1 MSVHIDI
8 MESNVR
14 TFRKGELFMKR
25 IAIIGSSGG
34 NLYNLGGKEPRKL
47 LGEIIIQAE
56 SASIEV
62 TDIVFVGADVS
73 MDSAK
78 DTTGARLFTLEGS
91 EIVST
96 ESTNLKDANQLALE
110 ADKKLAT
117 KIRDGHIDGIVVVS
131 ADPKVVNNESL
142 SAAAETKVPIVGTGG
157 TSMAQVQSQGARVLA
172 VSGTTGTTNR
182 TRAISAITTLAKE
195 LGLKYRPI
203 IGGTSGPTTDQ
214 GNIRDRISIRG
225 IMMASLPGFI
235 AMALVLAISKIPA
248 LAEFGEI
255 FNLLIGALPIVVA
268 AVAAKQVSG
277 LDEIGIVSGIIAG
290 ALSGSGG
297 IIGGILGGILAG
309 ILAQFMIKKAFEWK
323 IPGTT
328 ANIIGGGLSGLIAG
342 LFIYFLVGPIALWAG
357 DGIRNLIEVA
367 LNISPALAG
376 VVAGALIWPAIM
388 GGVYHAAILPI
399 VLLEM
404 ETTGM
409 SFLGAVD
416 MVGLV
421 MVSAGITL
429 ANIIAPRRKEN
440 RSLAVPGFLINI
452 GFGTFVEAAYPFMF
466 ASKYVMGI
474 AILSSAV
481 GGLLVGILGVFG
493 TAYVPSL
500 VAPGLANNALG
511 FAIAMITSM
520 VLSCLLTIFVNKFTK
535 EKELDD

>member
-1 MSVHIDI
+1 
-8 MESNVR
+8 
-14 TFRKGELFMKR
+14 MKR